1 MSTSDPV
8 FWWYP
13 EETAG
18 LQEIDL
24 SEGLT
29 NLIVTPAIRRED
41 AVGYDG
47 SYATAIYGPEFA
59 VTVILERFGGQS
71 PGSNALERKLQ
82 AMVNHLRRGGV
93 VAFSRVRAKSFCGSL
108 SGGITPG
115 FNYAP
120 TFGNAF
126 AAWYAATL
134 AAGDE
139 VAVES
144 GPARNRHEVHAVSS
158 VAGGVINLSDPI
170 VFEHGTG
177 TAASWCRYRDFF
189 PVLYMPAA
197 KSTVDAD
204 PITHDARRSWT
215 LRLELRF
222 APSLLATLL
231 TGNTADDFVGP
242 PAPAAAPASGLRIA
256 SLSTA
261 SLVVGSTLDTLV
273 GPPRRGN

>member
-13 EETAG
+13 EASAG
-18 LQEIDL
+18 VQEIDL

-47 SYATAIYGPEFA
+47 NFATAIYGPTFA
-59 VTVILERFGGQS
+59 VTILLERFGGQS

-93 VAFSRVRAKSFCGSL
+93 VAFSRVRSKSFCGSL
-108 SGGITPG
+108 SGTIGPG
-115 FNYAP
+115 FSYAP

-126 AAWYAATL
+126 STWYASTL

-158 VAGGVINLSDPI
+158 VAGGVVNLSDTI

-189 PVLYMPAA
+189 PVLYMPADRA
-197 KSTVDAD
+197 ADNSD

-222 APSLLATLL
+222 APAMLATLL
-231 TGNTADDFVGP
+231 TNANEFVGP
-242 PAPAAAPASGLRIA
+242 PEPTPPL
-256 SLSTA
+256 
-261 SLVVGSTLDTLV
+261 GSTLRPSSSATVPVMTGATLDELV
-273 GPPRRGN
+273 RPSFANRVR